1 MNLREIA
8 DAIEQTK
15 AGYFAEIV
23 GDVDKAKSEVWE
35 IAHDST
41 RSTDWVKEQTDK
53 AIERFNADRKAKAE
67 AVAAKLEE
75 LYQNGLDAAAD
86 VFAKQPTAGELA
98 YLQAFSM
105 KERITKTDV
114 DSALRSLRHSA
125 VASAA
130 VCERATNFGV
140 KCEKS
145 VPGYIAVAGV
155 HDECLDAARASL
167 RLTAT
172 PCVRVR
178 VLKWPFRPTPFARRC
193 GRSTW
198 RTISRTRFAPSLSSN
213 SRRYGS

>member
-67 AVAAKLEE
+67 AVAAKLEK

-86 VFAKQPTAGELA
+86 VLAKQPTAGELA
-98 YLQAFSM
+98 YLQAFNM
-105 KERITKTDV
+105 KDRIIKTDV
-114 DSALRSLRHSA
+114 DSALRSLEHSA
-125 VASAA
+125 QRPAASS
-130 VCERATNFGV
+130 T
-140 KCEKS
+140 
-145 VPGYIAVAGV
+145 
-155 HDECLDAARASL
+155 ASSY
-167 RLTAT
+167 RGTS
-172 PCVRVR
+172 P
-178 VLKWPFRPTPFARRC
+178 
-193 GRSTW
+193 W
-198 RTISRTRFAPSLSSN
+198 REYTKNASMRIR
-213 SRRYGS
+213 GS

>member
-67 AVAAKLEE
+67 AVAAKLEK

-86 VFAKQPTAGELA
+86 VLAKQPTAGELA
-98 YLQAFSM
+98 YLQAFNM
-105 KERITKTDV
+105 KDRIIKTDV
-114 DSALRSLRHSA
+114 DSALRSLEHSA
-125 VASAA
+125 VASAV
-130 VCERATNFGV
+130 VCERAAACGIEHGKF
-140 KCEKS
+140 
-145 VPGYIAVAGV
+145 VPGYIAVERV
-155 HDECLDAARASL
+155 YKECLDADKGFVRTFGNASRTGSGSDMAFSSDSL
-167 RLTAT
+167 REAMRAKYVANDFTNALRA
-172 PCVRVR
+172 VSG
-178 VLKWPFRPTPFARRC
+178 FE
-193 GRSTW
+193 
-198 RTISRTRFAPSLSSN
+198 
-213 SRRYGS
+213 

>member
-23 GDVDKAKSEVWE
+23 GDVDKAKSEVGE

-130 VCERATNFGV
+130 VCERAMNFGV

-155 HDECLDAARASL
+155 HDECLDADKGLVASYGHAMRTGSGSEMAFSSDSL
-167 RLTAT
+167 RESMRAKYVANEFTNALRA
-172 PCVRVR
+172 VSE
-178 VLKWPFRPTPFARRC
+178 FE
-193 GRSTW
+193 
-198 RTISRTRFAPSLSSN
+198 
-213 SRRYGS
+213 